1 MLTLLFFILVGTLLL
16 TFLNP
21 HKPSRFL
28 LLFVMKPH
36 KRVFLKTYGKH
47 KKKLS
52 AWILPDCRKQAFDST
67 LSTDGDQS
75 VFEPS
80 KAMKKM

>member
-1 MLTLLFFILVGTLLL
+1 MFINLF
-16 TFLNP
+16 P
-21 HKPSRFL
+21 HYLSVESM
-28 LLFVMKPH
+28 VMKPP
-36 KRVFLKTYGKH
+36 KPVFLKTYGKH

-52 AWILPDCRKQAFDST
+52 AWILPDSRKQAFDST

-80 KAMKKM
+80 PTMKKR